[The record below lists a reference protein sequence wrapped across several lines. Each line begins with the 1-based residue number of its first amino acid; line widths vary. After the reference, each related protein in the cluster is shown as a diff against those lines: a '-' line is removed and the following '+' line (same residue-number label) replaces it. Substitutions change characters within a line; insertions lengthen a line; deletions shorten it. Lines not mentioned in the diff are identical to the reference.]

1 MDALLTQLPT
11 IIAVIATGIAI
22 WRSMSTRL
30 DRIEGRMDRH
40 LEWHAAPTPAGEK

>member
-1 MDALLTQLPT
+1 MNSYIEQLPT
-11 IIAVIATGIAI
+11 IITVIGTGLAI

-40 LEWHAAPTPAGEK
+40 LEWHANTNP